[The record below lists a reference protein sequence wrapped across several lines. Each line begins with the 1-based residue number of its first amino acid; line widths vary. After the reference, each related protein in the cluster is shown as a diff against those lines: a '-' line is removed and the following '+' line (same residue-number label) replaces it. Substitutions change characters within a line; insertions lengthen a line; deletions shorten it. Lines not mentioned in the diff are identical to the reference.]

1 MTKSFDYSAPHFEG
15 WEAETKVCPH
25 CKQGVS
31 PLGWW
36 GFGAEGEPSR
46 SVSVSLLGWAIA

>member
-25 CKQGVS
+25 CKQEIQTGESVHWWQGALWLHQTMPEPRMS
-31 PLGWW
+31 P
-36 GFGAEGEPSR
+36 
-46 SVSVSLLGWAIA
+46 